1 MFDLQAVGELM
12 SDQDLSG
19 YTTASFFISVW
30 SYVIMVIALWPVFA
44 KAGIAGWSALIPILN
59 IFVLVKIAGH
69 HGALTVLYFVPIVNI
84 IVSIVVA
91 VGCGRSFGKG
101 GAFSFFLLWLLS
113 PLGYLIIGYG
123 RTKFVGDLGRQAM
136 QTA

>member
-12 SDQDLSG
+12 SDKNLSG
-19 YTTASFFISVW
+19 YTTASILISVW
-30 SYVIMVIALWPVFA
+30 TYVITVIALWPVFA

-59 IFVLVKIAGH
+59 TYVLVKIAGH
-69 HGALTVLYFVPIVNI
+69 HGALTFVFFVPLVNL
-84 IVSIVVA
+84 IVSVVVA
-91 VGCGRSFGKG
+91 LGCGRAFGKG
-101 GAFSFFLLWLLS
+101 AAFSFFFLWLLS

-123 RTKFVGDLGRQAM
+123 RSTFVGDLGRQTM